1 MIIHGEGGARGGGG
15 VGAGGD
21 GIHIMLDVLRT
32 QIAIEKANLTTKMLD
47 ISHLYLGSLSL
58 ATSCFSLLKRDPRKL
73 RLPDGISK
81 GEKLP
86 LDMKARMD
94 V

>member
-1 MIIHGEGGARGGGG
+1 MEVEQGGGNSI
-15 VGAGGD
+15 V
-21 GIHIMLDVLRT
+21 HIMLDVLRT
-32 QIAIEKANLTTKMLD
+32 RTTIGKEANLAAEMLD

-58 ATSCFSLLKRDPRKL
+58 ATTCFSLLKRDLKKL
-73 RLPDGISK
+73 RLPDGIYK

-86 LDMKARMD
+86 LDMKARMG

>member
-1 MIIHGEGGARGGGG
+1 
-15 VGAGGD
+15 
-21 GIHIMLDVLRT
+21 
-32 QIAIEKANLTTKMLD
+32 MLD

-58 ATSCFSLLKRDPRKL
+58 ATTCFSLLKRDLKKL
-73 RLPDGISK
+73 RLPDGIYK

-86 LDMKARMD
+86 LDMTARMG